1 VLPLDVHAAVR
12 ELLGH
17 LREWGERAGRRFD
30 LSGPIAR
37 AEEVE
42 HLAEQFTKRLATAE
56 GKETRRLNEVLVRTE
71 RCLVRQKYAAAD
83 PYGQD
88 LAVAQPPVPLLAPVN
103 RLLDTE
109 RRSDEE
115 AELLTLLVRRR
126 NRLIHELAETA
137 RELRRGLED

>member
-1 VLPLDVHAAVR
+1 
-12 ELLGH
+12 
-17 LREWGERAGRRFD
+17 LRWH
-30 LSGPIAR
+30 S
-37 AEEVE
+37 
-42 HLAEQFTKRLATAE
+42 
-56 GKETRRLNEVLVRTE
+56 
-71 RCLVRQKYAAAD
+71 
-83 PYGQD
+83 
-88 LAVAQPPVPLLAPVN
+88 PPVPLLAPVN